1 MKQQV
6 MGIFSYLED
15 LLEALNLLKIQG
27 GRIRTVYSP
36 IHSEEILQAL
46 GSKPSPVRFATLL
59 GGMAG
64 LLGGLA
70 LAVYTFLEWKFVTSG
85 KPTPPA
91 VPLVVVG
98 FEMTIL
104 LGFLAT
110 LLSMWILCRM
120 PRTKLPEHYDPGFS
134 RDRFGLLV
142 ESEGMDEQELIN
154 LLKRAGAEEV
164 RLVRGGKSAQ
174 GGE

>member
-1 MKQQV
+1 MKPQAL
-6 MGIFSYLED
+6 GIFIYLDD
-15 LLEALNLLKIQG
+15 LLEALRLMKSRG
-27 GRIRTVYSP
+27 GRIQKVYSP

-46 GSKPSPVRFATLL
+46 ETKPSPVRFATLL
-59 GGMAG
+59 GGIGG
-64 LLGGLA
+64 LLGGLG

-110 LLSMWILCRM
+110 LVSMWILCLM
-120 PRTKLPEHYDPGFS
+120 PRTKLPDHYDPKFS
-134 RDRFGLLV
+134 DDRFGLLV
-142 ESEGMDEQELIN
+142 ESEAMDEQEIVG
-154 LLKRAGAEEV
+154 LLKAAGAEEV
-164 RLVRGGKSAQ
+164 RLVSG
-174 GGE
+174 

>member
-1 MKQQV
+1 MKQEV
-6 MGIFSYLED
+6 LGIFIYLDD
-15 LLEALNLLKIQG
+15 LLEALELMKSRG
-27 GRIRTVYSP
+27 GRIQKVYSP

-46 GSKPSPVRFATLL
+46 GTKPSPVRFATLL
-59 GGMAG
+59 GGIGG
-64 LLGGLA
+64 LLGGLG

-110 LLSMWILCRM
+110 LVSMWILCRM
-120 PRTKLPEHYDPGFS
+120 PRTRLPDHYDPGFS

-142 ESEGMDEQELIN
+142 ESEAMDQQELIG
-154 LLKRAGAEEV
+154 LLKAAGAEEV
-164 RLVRGGKSAQ
+164 RLVSG
-174 GGE
+174 